1 MTDLS
6 SLHLSAQE
14 YHTHI
19 TSTTKQ
25 TYDKIV
31 VGAAI
36 LHPSSP
42 SSPKILLLKRN
53 STESYYPNVFEMP
66 GGKVDPTDATIADAV
81 TREVLE
87 ESGLRVKGFVA
98 GLPPLVYMT
107 EKTIKGD
114 DGVERLVS
122 KKCIQL
128 NFVVGVDEVEFRVN
142 LGEHS
147 EGVWVS
153 REEVT
158 GLKMTEEMRRIVEIV
173 LERASSYYH

>member
-6 SLHLSAQE
+6 SLHLSALE
-14 YHTHI
+14 YHAHI
-19 TSTTKQ
+19 TSTMKQ

-42 SSPKILLLKRN
+42 SPKILLLKRN
-53 STESYYPNVFEMP
+53 STEQYYPNVFEMP
-66 GGKVDPTDATIADAV
+66 SGKVDPTDATIADAV

-87 ESGLRVKGFVA
+87 ESGLYVKSFVA
-98 GLPPLVYMT
+98 GLPPLIYMT

-114 DGVERLVS
+114 DEVERLVS

-128 NFVVGVDEVEFRVN
+128 NFVVGVDKVEFRVN
-142 LGEHS
+142 PGEHS
-147 EGVWVS
+147 EGLWAS
-153 REEVT
+153 QEELT
-158 GLKMTEEMRRIVEIV
+158 GLNMTTEMRHTVERV